1 MDQQRA
7 EIAQREQHCMEIA
20 TSKTSDEVARI
31 RSAQEPTA
39 DEEILIAKDQGKR
52 ELQRCKEEADR
63 AKEELSSR
71 ERAEYQQ
78 QGEEERQRSSLMMML
93 TTSRP
98 H

>member
-7 EIAQREQHCMEIA
+7 EIARREQHCMEIA
-20 TSKTSDEVARI
+20 TSKTSDEIARI